1 MLAGAG
7 EPAYG
12 PIMKGHWAY
21 SPVAERRYDPDEASR
36 LLDAAGWTR
45 SGDATRAKGDRQLSF
60 TLMYPSNDSV
70 RKDIALAFASQMK
83 QIGVDVRLEGLSFD
97 VIEKRQDRG
106 ATEFGYGTPYDPDFE
121 LYSLFHSKFATGD
134 DDAFTNYTRTRN
146 GAIDAAL
153 HAERSTLDH
162 DARKRHFARLQDALA
177 QDASWL
183 WLVRL
188 CHIASSPSA

>member
-1 MLAGAG
+1 
-7 EPAYG
+7 
-12 PIMKGHWAY
+12 
-21 SPVAERRYDPDEASR
+21 
-36 LLDAAGWTR
+36 
-45 SGDATRAKGDRQLSF
+45 
-60 TLMYPSNDSV
+60 
-70 RKDIALAFASQMK
+70 MK

-106 ATEFGYGTPYDPDFE
+106 VTEFGYGTPYDPDFE

-188 CHIASSPSA
+188 RHIVVISKRVKGVDPQVEPHAHGFSRGTSWNMENWTLEPES